1 LNDESLGGPDNA
13 TEVIRVLDPEGRHK
27 RGVRNPSNNL
37 FPENVQIQLIMC
49 LQS

>member
-27 RGVRNPSNNL
+27 RGVWNSSNSL
-37 FPENVQIQLIMC
+37 SSE
-49 LQS
+49 